1 MVMHILEIPTHD
13 NGNHSVNSAIVHN
26 EGEIIANVTVDISPV
41 LEKYKFNGKDYVDI
55 ITNEKI
61 NNNFLKNNSE
71 PFIYT
76 LGLFFEM
83 ARVLKERQD
92 R

>member
-1 MVMHILEIPTHD
+1 M
-13 NGNHSVNSAIVHN
+13 NSAIVHN

-55 ITNEKI
+55 ITNVKI

>member
-1 MVMHILEIPTHD
+1 
-13 NGNHSVNSAIVHN
+13 VHN
-26 EGEIIANVTVDISPV
+26 EGEIIANVTVDIFPV
-41 LEKYKFNGKDYVDI
+41 LEKDKFNGKDYVDI

>member
-1 MVMHILEIPTHD
+1 M
-13 NGNHSVNSAIVHN
+13 NSAIVHN

-83 ARVLKERQD
+83 ARILKERQD
-92 R
+92 MNVN

>member
-1 MVMHILEIPTHD
+1 M
-13 NGNHSVNSAIVHN
+13 HN

-41 LEKYKFNGKDYVDI
+41 LEKDYVDI

>member
-1 MVMHILEIPTHD
+1 M
-13 NGNHSVNSAIVHN
+13 NSAIVHN

-61 NNNFLKNNSE
+61 NNNFLKNNLE

>member
-1 MVMHILEIPTHD
+1 MFTNLFIFAH
-13 NGNHSVNSAIVHN
+13 
-26 EGEIIANVTVDISPV
+26 
-41 LEKYKFNGKDYVDI
+41 KCRYKFNGKDYVDI

>member
-1 MVMHILEIPTHD
+1 MDFYCIFQYIL
-13 NGNHSVNSAIVHN
+13 
-26 EGEIIANVTVDISPV
+26 
-41 LEKYKFNGKDYVDI
+41 DYVDI

>member
-1 MVMHILEIPTHD
+1 M
-13 NGNHSVNSAIVHN
+13 HN

-41 LEKYKFNGKDYVDI
+41 LEKDKFNGKDYVDI

-76 LGLFFEM
+76 LRLFFEM

>member
-1 MVMHILEIPTHD
+1 ML
-13 NGNHSVNSAIVHN
+13 
-26 EGEIIANVTVDISPV
+26 
-41 LEKYKFNGKDYVDI
+41 LNGKDYVDI

>member
-1 MVMHILEIPTHD
+1 M
-13 NGNHSVNSAIVHN
+13 NSAIVHN
-26 EGEIIANVTVDISPV
+26 EREIIANVTGDIYPV
-41 LEKYKFNGKDYVDI
+41 LEKDKFNGKDYVDI

>member
-1 MVMHILEIPTHD
+1 M
-13 NGNHSVNSAIVHN
+13 NSAIVHN

-61 NNNFLKNNSE
+61 IIIF
-71 PFIYT
+71 
-76 LGLFFEM
+76 
-83 ARVLKERQD
+83 
-92 R
+92 

>member
-1 MVMHILEIPTHD
+1 M
-13 NGNHSVNSAIVHN
+13 NSAIVHN
-26 EGEIIANVTVDISPV
+26 EGKIIANVTVDISPV

-83 ARVLKERQD
+83 ARVLKERQE

>member
-1 MVMHILEIPTHD
+1 MK
-13 NGNHSVNSAIVHN
+13 SAIVHN

>member
-1 MVMHILEIPTHD
+1 M
-13 NGNHSVNSAIVHN
+13 NSAIVHN
-26 EGEIIANVTVDISPV
+26 EREIIANVTGDISPV
-41 LEKYKFNGKDYVDI
+41 LEKDKFNGKDYVDI

-76 LGLFFEM
+76 LGLFF
-83 ARVLKERQD
+83 LKWLEY
-92 R
+92 

>member
-1 MVMHILEIPTHD
+1 M
-13 NGNHSVNSAIVHN
+13 NSAIVHN

>member
-1 MVMHILEIPTHD
+1 M
-13 NGNHSVNSAIVHN
+13 NSAIVHN

-76 LGLFFEM
+76 LGLF
-83 ARVLKERQD
+83 LKWLEY
-92 R
+92 